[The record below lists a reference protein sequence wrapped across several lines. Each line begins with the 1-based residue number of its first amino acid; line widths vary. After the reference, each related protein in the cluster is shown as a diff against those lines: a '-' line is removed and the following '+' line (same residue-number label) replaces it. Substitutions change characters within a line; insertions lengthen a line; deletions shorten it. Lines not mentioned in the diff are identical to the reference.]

1 MILRSPSWICRENYV
16 WSFVWMA
23 GWAVRGKCLLV
34 MAALYLY
41 CFSLGAN
48 KFGTEHN
55 LVIMITLEPARY
67 HQHQPWLSDP

>member
-1 MILRSPSWICRENYV
+1 
-16 WSFVWMA
+16 MA

>member
-1 MILRSPSWICRENYV
+1 
-16 WSFVWMA
+16 MA

-48 KFGTEHN
+48 RFGTEHN
-55 LVIMITLEPARY
+55 LVIIITLEPARY
-67 HQHQPWLSDP
+67 DQHQPWLSDPSSSRKKLPNPDF